1 MSDAFTTYAL
11 NHAPRPV
18 AKKIRRN
25 LAKPVYAP
33 KTEAE
38 KQMREGEELS
48 ARYKRLI
55 RGEEQ
60 WLLESPAG
68 PDIKRLIAF
77 LDSTDLDGAENFL
90 EQVAQCAP
98 LHNLPKDARIIAL
111 RMIDRAIQRLRER
124 FDLPFCDDHLD
135 FDEPT
140 IMQQLRKE
148 LHL

>member
-1 MSDAFTTYAL
+1 MNAFVDYAL

-25 LAKPVYAP
+25 LAKPAYAP

-38 KQMREGEELS
+38 KQMREDGELS

-60 WLLESPAG
+60 WLLESPVG
-68 PDIKRLIAF
+68 PDIRRLIAF

-90 EQVAQCAP
+90 AQLAACTP
-98 LHNLPKDARIIAL
+98 LHDLPKDARFVAL